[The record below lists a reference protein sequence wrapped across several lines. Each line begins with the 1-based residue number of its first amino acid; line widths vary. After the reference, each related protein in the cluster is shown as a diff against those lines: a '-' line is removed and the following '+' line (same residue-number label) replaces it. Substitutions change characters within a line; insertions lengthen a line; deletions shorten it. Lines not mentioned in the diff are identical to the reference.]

1 MCKIHPR
8 DTQLASDVSLCRI
21 MVHGLCQD
29 LLTGWSVSGGCRL
42 GGWLDGHWKDARDRF
57 GALCSVQMG
66 SVLCLVQRIRQFEFG
81 VQKPGDEIRFW
92 GVEQGGT
99 SPS

>member
-1 MCKIHPR
+1 M
-8 DTQLASDVSLCRI
+8 T
-21 MVHGLCQD
+21 VHGLCQD